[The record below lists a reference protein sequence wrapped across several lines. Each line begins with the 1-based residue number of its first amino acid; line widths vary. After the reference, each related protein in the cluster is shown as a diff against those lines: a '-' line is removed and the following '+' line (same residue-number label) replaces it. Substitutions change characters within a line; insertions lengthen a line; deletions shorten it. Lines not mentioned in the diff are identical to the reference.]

1 MTHSLHREGSVDSLE
16 RDYTVFIYPARG
28 YNYKGCATKVRHL
41 VEIVY
46 QVGPANM
53 IATTL
58 RENMYSG
65 VRPEEVLDS
74 IRDGCRVFTVFNSRE
89 KIRELLVKFKEA
101 DEGIS
106 IVVSGLIDRVRD
118 IAAEVGLNPHTINLS
133 LGIHGG
139 THRLPPA
146 DVRQFTTMCGH
157 AMVAPKLVEEVIGKI
172 KTAKLD
178 SWQGSLV
185 LAKPCACGI
194 YNPHRS
200 QEMLEEVVPLYTVSR
215 W

>member
-1 MTHSLHREGSVDSLE
+1 MTHSLHREGKIESLE
-16 RDYTVFIYPARG
+16 KDYAVFIYPARG
-28 YNYKGCATKVRHL
+28 YNYKGSAPKVRRL

-46 QVGPANM
+46 RVGPANM

-58 RENMYSG
+58 RKNLYSG
-65 VRPEEVLDS
+65 VEPEKVLDS
-74 IRDGCRVFTVFNSRE
+74 IKEGCRVFTVFNSRD
-89 KIRELLVKFKEA
+89 KIRDLLKRFKEA
-101 DEGIS
+101 DQGIS

-118 IAAEVGLNPHTINLS
+118 IAAEVGIAPHTINLS

-139 THRLPPA
+139 TEKLPPA
-146 DVRQFTTMCGH
+146 DIRQFTTMCGH
-157 AMVAPKLVEEVIGKI
+157 AMISPKLVQDVIRKI
-172 KTAKLD
+172 KTGKID
-178 SWQGSLV
+178 SWDGSII

-200 QEMLEEVVPLYTVSR
+200 QEMFKDLSPLYTVSR

>member
-1 MTHSLHREGSVDSLE
+1 MTHSLHREGSVESLE
-16 RDYTVFIYPARG
+16 KDYAVFIYPARG
-28 YNYKGCATKVRHL
+28 YNYKGCAPKVRHL

-58 RENMYSG
+58 RKNMYSG
-65 VRPEEVLDS
+65 VKPEEVLGS
-74 IRDGCRVFTVFNSRE
+74 IEEGARVFTVFNSRE
-89 KIRELLVKFKEA
+89 KIKALLKGFKEA

-118 IAAEVGLNPHTINLS
+118 IAAEVGLNQHTINLS

-139 THRLPPA
+139 TEQLPPA
-146 DVRQFTTMCGH
+146 EIRQFTTMCGH
-157 AMVAPKLVEEVIGKI
+157 AMVSPKLVEDVIRKVKTGKI
-172 KTAKLD
+172 DTWEG
-178 SWQGSLV
+178 SWV

-200 QEMLEEVVPLYTVSR
+200 QELLEELSPLYSVTR